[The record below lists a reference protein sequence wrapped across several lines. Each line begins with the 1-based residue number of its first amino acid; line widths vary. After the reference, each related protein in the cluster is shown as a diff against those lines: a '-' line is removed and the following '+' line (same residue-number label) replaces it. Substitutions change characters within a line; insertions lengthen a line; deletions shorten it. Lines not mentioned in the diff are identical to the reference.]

1 MRLLTI
7 GYSLHRVTGVVRW
20 LLAIGCILGLCYS
33 PVGLANAKII
43 VINSSDAPPYQHTA
57 AALAKHLAASG
68 VLAKHELQIL
78 SLAQADTLAAL
89 EPGNVIV
96 TLGSAAADYA
106 IQQLPGVP
114 VINSFITHSAYQA
127 LHAPA
132 LPDQAITAVFMDQPL
147 ARLIQLASLLKQDQQ
162 PYKIGLLSQADVD
175 QQLLTAA
182 SVSDIEIHSATL
194 LLKQNPIKQIEP
206 LMKHSD
212 VVIVRPSTSL
222 FNRLVAKLVLQ
233 LSMRYQTPVIGFS
246 EKYARAGALLS
257 LYASP
262 DNIGQDTAQLISE
275 WLDAPTLDASALN
288 RPPKG
293 LPPARYGEHFSLAI
307 NARIA
312 KKMSMTVDAQQLSTA
327 LQRMEAKNVGD

>member
-1 MRLLTI
+1 M
-7 GYSLHRVTGVVRW
+7 HRVTGVVRW
-20 LLAIGCILGLCYS
+20 LLTIGCVVGLCYS
-33 PVGLANAKII
+33 PVGLASAQII
-43 VINSSDAPPYQHTA
+43 VINSSDAPPYQRTA

-89 EPGNVIV
+89 EPGTVIV

-162 PYKIGLLSQADVD
+162 PYKIGLLSQADVVD
-175 QQLLTAA
+175 QQLVTAA

-246 EKYARAGALLS
+246 EKYTRAGALLS

-275 WLDAPTLDASALN
+275 WLEASPLDAPPLN
-288 RPPKG
+288 RPPKR
-293 LPPARYGEHFSLAI
+293 LPPARYGGHFSLAI

-312 KKMSMTVDAQQLSTA
+312 KKMSMAVDAQQLSTA
-327 LQRMEAKNVGD
+327 LQRQEAKNVGD